1 MHADYNNG
9 CKTDVNS
16 VSVARTLNFV
26 LQTSSNFWRINNNN
40 NNNKI
45 LYVLHH
51 TQVYETCTG
60 RVDIILYCVH
70 IGLRYTSDLETERFV
85 SRLLLHILH
94 TLGGGEG
101 CIIQST
107 RNNKNLVSGLY
118 DRFNT

>member
-1 MHADYNNG
+1 M
-9 CKTDVNS
+9 K
-16 VSVARTLNFV
+16 
-26 LQTSSNFWRINNNN
+26 
-40 NNNKI
+40 
-45 LYVLHH
+45 
-51 TQVYETCTG
+51 
-60 RVDIILYCVH
+60 RVRAEYRYYIILCITLY
-70 IGLRYTSDLETERFV
+70 RYTSDLETERFV